1 MYNSGQKVLVRL
13 ADGKV
18 KKAVVLEYVP
28 DLYTHTHT
36 HTHLVAVLI
45 GKSEKVISEEA
56 ILKDEKIAHRH

>member
-1 MYNSGQKVLVRL
+1 MYKSGQKVKVRL

-36 HTHLVAVLI
+36 HTHTWLP
-45 GKSEKVISEEA
+45 S
-56 ILKDEKIAHRH
+56 

>member
-1 MYNSGQKVLVRL
+1 MTVRL

-56 ILKDEKIAHRH
+56 ILKDEKA